1 MDILYLL
8 DRLEEVLTSA
18 RHVPFSSNVMLDSQ
32 ECIDVVDQIRLS
44 LPEEMKLARRVMEE
58 RDQVLA
64 EAEERANRMLER
76 AEEQIAV
83 RVEDHAVVQAAE
95 ERAQGVLERAER
107 EADELRRQA
116 DDYAYRVFSTLQNRL
131 RQIDDVVQD
140 GLAELRP
147 EVRSDLDE

>member
-18 RHVPFSSNVMLDSQ
+18 RHVPFSSNVMLDAQ

-95 ERAQGVLERAER
+95 ERAQGVLERANR
-107 EADELRRQA
+107 DADELRRQA

-147 EVRSDLDE
+147 EVRPDLDE